1 MNRLVRTLLPAH
13 AQLAIIDTNSLA
25 SQVSDSQVIQAD
37 KAGVKTVGGP
47 VEGGWNLWSDGRVG
61 QRVKISRTGLYTVV
75 IRAWGSQAGGT
86 WPEMA
91 LLVDRL
97 EVKFVSVDRGQP
109 ADYRF
114 TLELAQ
120 GPHEVA
126 AAFLNDARVGSEDRN
141 LYLERI
147 TIVAPPGLSP
157 PAALVGKEDPEDAAR
172 RERAILADTGPAIDR
187 NRKSDAVVRVVDSAG
202 QPVPGAGIS
211 VTQTGHEFLFG
222 CNIYGFDQSRNPT
235 QNAAYKERFAELF
248 NYATVGFYWR
258 WYETERGRP
267 RYANTDKVVAWCAEH
282 GIRMKGHPLL
292 WGDEAGSPYWSAGQP
307 DPSTQHERV
316 RAIMGRY
323 HGKIGFYEVVNE
335 PSHQPLPR
343 IDEPYRWA
351 RAADPDAYLIV
362 NDYHVLADG
371 APRFFRLLTQA
382 IHDGVPFDG
391 IGIQAH
397 EPPTARFPLG
407 QVQTILDRYA
417 TLGKE
422 LHITEFT
429 PASGGDRI
437 TESHLAGVWD
447 EAAQADYAVKFYR
460 VCFAHPA
467 LRALTWW
474 DLSDRNSWRKGG
486 GMLRADMTPKP
497 VYEQL
502 KHLIHDEWTTR
513 LTGTTDASGRL
524 AFRGFQG
531 TYRITAEAGGR
542 TVTQPFT
549 LTKGKAQELRLALP
563 PAS

>member
-13 AQLAIIDTNSLA
+13 ALLAIIVTNSLA
-25 SQVSDSQVIQAD
+25 SQVSDSLVIQAD

-292 WGDEAGSPYWSAGQP
+292 WGDEAGIP
-307 DPSTQHERV
+307 
-316 RAIMGRY
+316 
-323 HGKIGFYEVVNE
+323 
-335 PSHQPLPR
+335 
-343 IDEPYRWA
+343 
-351 RAADPDAYLIV
+351 
-362 NDYHVLADG
+362 
-371 APRFFRLLTQA
+371 
-382 IHDGVPFDG
+382 
-391 IGIQAH
+391 
-397 EPPTARFPLG
+397 
-407 QVQTILDRYA
+407 
-417 TLGKE
+417 
-422 LHITEFT
+422 
-429 PASGGDRI
+429 
-437 TESHLAGVWD
+437 
-447 EAAQADYAVKFYR
+447 
-460 VCFAHPA
+460 
-467 LRALTWW
+467 
-474 DLSDRNSWRKGG
+474 
-486 GMLRADMTPKP
+486 
-497 VYEQL
+497 
-502 KHLIHDEWTTR
+502 
-513 LTGTTDASGRL
+513 
-524 AFRGFQG
+524 
-531 TYRITAEAGGR
+531 
-542 TVTQPFT
+542 
-549 LTKGKAQELRLALP
+549 
-563 PAS
+563 